1 MPAKYRYKTYAP
13 NSYYHLLNRGIEKRS
28 IFQDKQDYAVF
39 LSYLKL
45 YLTPPQIIDK
55 RQLRS
60 HPILQGPSPSF
71 IQPPSRKLN
80 NYYQHITLLAYCLM
94 PNHFHLMVHQ
104 KNKTDIQSFMRSLL
118 TKYSMYFNKKY
129 NRVGPLF
136 QGRYKAVPIKSEQQF
151 LYLSK
156 YIHRNPIPIL
166 GERPLKSYEYSSY
179 QNYIGIK
186 QQKWVKPK
194 NILSYFSKIR
204 PNNSYQQF
212 VEESA
217 IELDK
222 TLTLE

>member
-1 MPAKYRYKTYAP
+1 MPAKYKYKTYTT
-13 NSYYHLLNRGIEKRS
+13 NTYYHLFNRGVNKQKIFRDEK
-28 IFQDKQDYAVF
+28 DYIAF
-39 LSYLKL
+39 TSCLKL
-45 YLTPPQIIDK
+45 YLSPPKNKSSKSKKHFRGTSPKIK
-55 RQLRS
+55 TKYF
-60 HPILQGPSPSF
+60 PSQN
-71 IQPPSRKLN
+71 IK
-80 NYYQHITLLAYCLM
+80 NYYKRVTLLAYVLM
-94 PNHFHLMVHQ
+94 PNHFHLMVYQ
-104 KNKTDIQSFMRSLL
+104 ANKDDINFFMRSLL